1 MSKFMSAVKAFVA
14 DENGVTAIEYGLLAA
29 VVGLALATAAG
40 TLAGD
45 IEGVFNEIGER
56 LTSAVGGGGGSGGA

>member
-29 VVGLALATAAG
+29 VVGLALAAAAG
-40 TLAGD
+40 TLADD
-45 IEGVFNEIGER
+45 IEGVFTEIGTR
-56 LTSAVGGGGGSGGA
+56 LTSAVGGGGSGT

>member
-40 TLAGD
+40 VLAGNLED
-45 IEGVFNEIGER
+45 VFTEIGSR
-56 LTSAVGGGGGSGGA
+56 LTGAVGGGT